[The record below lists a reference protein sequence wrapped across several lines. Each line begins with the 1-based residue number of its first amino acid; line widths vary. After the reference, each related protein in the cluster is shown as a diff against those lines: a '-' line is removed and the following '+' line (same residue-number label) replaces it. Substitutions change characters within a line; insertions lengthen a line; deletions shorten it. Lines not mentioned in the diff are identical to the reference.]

1 MNKNYF
7 RYLLKKNKKLII
19 VQFLILIAL
28 YCYSNINLR
37 TYNNYLLVVF
47 FGLKDFIKVY
57 LYACVIIYPIYLI
70 SKNYKQNGNDINL
83 SLPITKEKRY
93 LNELIFGWLIIFIPY
108 LIWILV
114 NHITGY
120 LYIESQ
126 SVDSALLRYVLII
139 LPTTLIYLLNCL
151 IAIKSNSLFGAVTII
166 ILTNLIIL
174 ILPYVFEIFFS
185 ANSTGKSLSVINNLY
200 FNNHNSRIYTESI
213 NFASFLF
220 LLICPYQLFKN
231 LIYGQFDLYM
241 LMSIIIYFMMIV
253 ILLFLNL
260 ITYKNKKSEDYGSK
274 KHNKYMYSSI
284 ICLIS
289 FMILLLVISQS
300 RLNVVC
306 IWLVTIFCFYIGT
319 FCLAERNISISFKKI
334 LVYLLLITCA
344 ITFRISYVYT
354 RGFGSLHSYRSIEE
368 IENII
373 IYMGDENL
381 KLSDDVRY
389 DKKQKENVQ
398 AELINIQDELVDKYC
413 DENLW
418 WKAED
423 ADVYSYF
430 NVMYDGNEI
439 LDIEKNYVYYVD
451 PQIQKEIMQR
461 LESIGFDIKEY

>member
-7 RYLLKKNKKLII
+7 KYLLKRNKKLVI
-19 VQFLILIAL
+19 VQFLVLIAL
-28 YCYSNINLR
+28 YCYSNINLL
-37 TYNNYLLVVF
+37 TYNSYMLAVF
-47 FGLKDFIKVY
+47 FGFKDFIKLY

-126 SVDSALLRYVLII
+126 FGDTTLLKYFLII
-139 LPTTLIYLLNCL
+139 FPTTLIFLLNCL
-151 IAIKSNSLFGAVTII
+151 IAIKSNSLFNAITVIV
-166 ILTNLIIL
+166 LTNLIII
-174 ILPYVFEIFFS
+174 ILPYVFDIFFS
-185 ANSTGKSLSVINNLY
+185 ANSTGKSLSVISEFY
-200 FNNHNSRIYTESI
+200 FNNHNNKVYTESI
-213 NFASFLF
+213 NFVSFLF
-220 LLICPYQLFKN
+220 LLICPYQLFRN

-241 LMSIIIYFMMIV
+241 LMSIIAYFMMIV

-274 KHNKYMYSSI
+274 KHNKYMYSFI
-284 ICLIS
+284 ICLIT
-289 FMILLLVISQS
+289 FMLLLLVVSQS
-300 RLNVVC
+300 KLIVVC

-319 FCLAERNISISFKKI
+319 FCLAERNISISVKKI

-373 IYMGDENL
+373 IYMSDETL

-389 DKKQKENVQ
+389 DKQQKENIQ
-398 AELINIQDELVDKYC
+398 AELINIQDELIDKYC
-413 DENLW
+413 NENL

-430 NVMYDGNEI
+430 SVMYDGNEI
-439 LDIEKNYVYYVD
+439 QGTKKNYVYYVD

-461 LESIGFDIKEY
+461 LESIGFDINEY

>member
-7 RYLLKKNKKLII
+7 KYLLKKNKKLII
-19 VQFLILIAL
+19 VQFLVLIAL
-28 YCYSNINLR
+28 YCYSNINPWS
-37 TYNNYLLVVF
+37 YNSYLLMGF
-47 FGLKDFIKVY
+47 FVLKDFIKVY
-57 LYACVIIYPIYLI
+57 LYACVIIYPIYLT

-126 SVDSALLRYVLII
+126 FGDTSLLKYFLII
-139 LPTTLIYLLNCL
+139 LPTTLIFLLNCL
-151 IAIKSNSLFGAVTII
+151 IAIKSNSLFDAITVI
-166 ILTNLIIL
+166 ILTNVII
-174 ILPYVFEIFFS
+174 IVLPYVFDIFFS
-185 ANSTGKSLSVINNLY
+185 ANSTGKSLSVINELY
-200 FNNHNSRIYTESI
+200 FNNHNNKIYTESI
-213 NFASFLF
+213 NFVSFLF
-220 LLICPYQLFKN
+220 LLICPYQLYRN

-241 LMSIIIYFMMIV
+241 LMSIIAYFMMIV

-260 ITYKNKKSEDYGSK
+260 IAYKNKKSEDYGSK

-284 ICLIS
+284 IFLIT
-289 FMILLLVISQS
+289 FMLLLLVVSQS
-300 RLNVVC
+300 RLIVVC
-306 IWLVTIFCFYIGT
+306 IWLVTIFSFYIGT
-319 FCLAERNISISFKKI
+319 FCLAERNISISVKKI

-344 ITFRISYVYT
+344 ITFRMSYVYT
-354 RGFGSLHSYRSIEE
+354 RGFGYLHSYRSIEE

-373 IYMGDENL
+373 IYMSDKTL

-389 DKKQKENVQ
+389 DKQQKENIQ
-398 AELINIQDELVDKYC
+398 AELINIQDELIDKYC
-413 DENLW
+413 NENLW

-423 ADVYSYF
+423 ADVHSYF
-430 NVMYDGNEI
+430 SVMYDGNEI
-439 LDIEKNYVYYVD
+439 LDTEKNYVYYVD

-461 LESIGFDIKEY
+461 LESIGFDINEY